1 MEEARIELSARE
13 RERLKVLHEVEQA
26 HLRQVEAAR
35 RLRLSARQL
44 PRLLVRLRTAGDR
57 GLMHV
62 LRGRP
67 PTARITSFTAF
78 SEDIWWTW
86 PGSNRRPPACK
97 AGALPAELHA
107 HRKRYSD
114 SKAFPAKIHPYTRVK
129 LSQMPATP
137 PGRAEICG

>member
-1 MEEARIELSARE
+1 MEEERIDLSARE

-35 RLRLSARQL
+35 SLRLSDRQL

-67 PTARITSFTAF
+67 PTARITS
-78 SEDIWWTW
+78 SGVLRGYLVDV
-86 PGSNRRPPACK
+86 
-97 AGALPAELHA
+97 AGIE
-107 HRKRYSD
+107 
-114 SKAFPAKIHPYTRVK
+114 
-129 LSQMPATP
+129 PATP
-137 PGRAEICG
+137 CLQSRCSPS